1 MAGKMNDG
9 VKSVSPHDFKHT
21 LSITGIDL
29 MKSSVFGNRPEM
41 PAIKRIDYGDTM
53 PGSDQLMGGVRAD
66 ISGSAGDENIE
77 RRRRQKAALL
87 DFLKLYRE
95 LG

>member
-1 MAGKMNDG
+1 MNNR
-9 VKSVSPHDFKHT
+9 VESVSAHDFKHP
-21 LSITGIDL
+21 LSVTGIDL
-29 MKSSVFGNRPEM
+29 VKSSVFGNRPKM
-41 PAIKRIDYGDTM
+41 SAIKRIDYGDPM
-53 PGSDQLMGGVRAD
+53 PGVDQLMGGVRAD

-77 RRRRQKAALL
+77 RGRRQKAASL

>member
-9 VKSVSPHDFKHT
+9 VKSVSPHDFKHP
-21 LSITGIDL
+21 LSVACINL
-29 MKSSVFGNRPEM
+29 MESRVFGNRPEM
-41 PAIKRIDYGDTM
+41 SAIKCVDYGDTM

-66 ISGSAGDENIE
+66 ISGSACDENIE

>member
-9 VKSVSPHDFKHT
+9 VKSVSPHDFKHP
-21 LSITGIDL
+21 LSVTGIDL
-29 MKSSVFGNRPEM
+29 MKSRIFGNRPEM
-41 PAIKRIDYGDTM
+41 SAIKRIDYGDPM
-53 PGSDQLMGGVRAD
+53 PGVDQLMGGVRAD
-66 ISGSAGDENIE
+66 ISGSACDENIE
-77 RRRRQKAALL
+77 RGRRQKAASL